1 MNIQCT
7 ICGEENN
14 ADEIISQGSKLLCND
29 CWVREVSINKYK
41 EDVVNHPKHYTNHP
55 SGVECKDISKHFDSP
70 RGQAIQYIWR
80 CEDKGHPITDLKKAI
95 FWLEEKIKMYE
106 DAGHTK

>member
-1 MNIQCT
+1 MNCQFCY
-7 ICGEENN
+7 E
-14 ADEIISQGSKLLCND
+14 DISKSRRFSVDGNIVCERCFAEATAL
-29 CWVREVSINKYK
+29 K
-41 EDVVNHPKHYTNHP
+41 EDVVNHPKHYTSHP

-95 FWLEEKIKMYE
+95 FWLNEKIKMYE

>member
-1 MNIQCT
+1 MCT
-7 ICGEENN
+7 CNT
-14 ADEIISQGSKLLCND
+14 EIGSIYCDNQG
-29 CWVREVSINKYK
+29 K
-41 EDVVNHPKHYTNHP
+41 EDMVNHPRHYTSHP

-80 CEDKGHPITDLKKAI
+80 CEDKGHPVTDLKKAI